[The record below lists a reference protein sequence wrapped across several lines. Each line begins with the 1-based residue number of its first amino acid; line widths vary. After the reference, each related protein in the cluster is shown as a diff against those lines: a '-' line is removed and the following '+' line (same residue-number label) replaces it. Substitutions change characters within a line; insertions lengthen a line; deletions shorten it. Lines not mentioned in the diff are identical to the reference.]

1 MDLTSHY
8 KAVSAEFLALERRV
22 RNLIGGAHYLTDGEW
37 KESVLRAF
45 IARHVPAHV
54 HVGRGFVVTGG
65 LCSTQIDVLLY
76 DSRFPLLYRE
86 GDLVFATP
94 DAVLGIIE
102 VKTSAD
108 GRTLPKTLRK
118 LADNAALVHQ
128 GPRNPR
134 RRLVTGVFAYGAPTE
149 PRRKE
154 SSVEAAYRAA
164 GMRRERAVSLMA
176 LGPSWFVRYWERDP
190 GGGQQAYD
198 RWHLY
203 RTRELAFGY
212 FLHNVIGAVA
222 PASVRNNRPVWYPN
236 ESKEL
241 SSVLDVSL
249 ATGEV
254 RRHRH

>member
-1 MDLTSHY
+1 M
-8 KAVSAEFLALERRV
+8 
-22 RNLIGGAHYLTDGEW
+22 
-37 KESVLRAF
+37 LRAF

-154 SSVEAAYRAA
+154 YSVEAAYRAA
-164 GMRRERAVSLMA
+164 GMRRERAV
-176 LGPSWFVRYWERDP
+176 
-190 GGGQQAYD
+190 
-198 RWHLY
+198 
-203 RTRELAFGY
+203 
-212 FLHNVIGAVA
+212 
-222 PASVRNNRPVWYPN
+222 
-236 ESKEL
+236 
-241 SSVLDVSL
+241 
-249 ATGEV
+249 
-254 RRHRH
+254 